1 MKLLLY
7 QSPFPFPRSSF
18 SLRPGNEHPS
28 LARSLPHS
36 FPPFVTCSLFL
47 SSVHPLPSPPP
58 PPHPTDLFALANVR
72 TRSRVSRQVHKAKE
86 QALPRRLLG
95 YLRFLQ
101 RLRTEFSS
109 SSSCLI
115 LALSVLQSLSVAL
128 HGIPPPGRQIKF
140 LEERR
145 KDHSPSFA
153 PPSLW
158 KPEPVASVL
167 EETTTTTTP
176 SHRLYQD
183 TYLLCI
189 LSRPEVV
196 FQLFFAVLLLSR

>member
-18 SLRPGNEHPS
+18 SLRPANEHPS
-28 LARSLPHS
+28 LARSLT
-36 FPPFVTCSLFL
+36 PFLRLLLPVL
-47 SSVHPLPSPPP
+47 SSRLLSIHSPLLL
-58 PPHPTDLFALANVR
+58 HPTDLFALANVR

-101 RLRTEFSS
+101 RLRTEFSF

-128 HGIPPPGRQIKF
+128 HGIPPPPR
-140 LEERR
+140 
-145 KDHSPSFA
+145 
-153 PPSLW
+153 
-158 KPEPVASVL
+158 
-167 EETTTTTTP
+167 
-176 SHRLYQD
+176 
-183 TYLLCI
+183 
-189 LSRPEVV
+189 
-196 FQLFFAVLLLSR
+196 